1 MSALI
6 KIPIDTGPLVALF
19 DGSDR
24 YHGDSLNFIK
34 NLKSPLCTTLPVVT
48 ETVFMLDFSNQA
60 QCDFLS
66 WIHQGGLDII
76 ELKENDFGR
85 IAELMKKYS
94 SLPMDFADAS
104 LVVACE
110 KLRTKDIATL
120 DSDFRIYRYDG
131 KTRFNNL
138 FKI

>member
-1 MSALI
+1 MI

-24 YHGDSLNFIK
+24 YHNDSLDFIK
-34 NLKSPLCTTLPVVT
+34 NIKFPLCTTLPVVT
-48 ETVFMLDFSNQA
+48 ETVFMLDFSNDA
-60 QCDFLS
+60 QCDFIS

-85 IAELMKKYS
+85 IAELMTKYS

-104 LVVACE
+104 LVIACE
-110 KLRTKDIATL
+110 KLQTRNIATL
-120 DSDFRIYRYDG
+120 DGDFNIYRYQH
-131 KTRFNNL
+131 KFRFNNI
-138 FKI
+138 FKT